1 MSPNEMSPH
10 DMGPHDMGPNDMEHF
25 LLTRFNV
32 RLADRPAAT
41 DQWLRDRLRLFTTF
55 TVPSVHAQ
63 TCTDFRWLAL
73 CDEASPDWL
82 REELAQVAMLE
93 PVWVREAWTPGLPA
107 AVVHE
112 QRAGAD
118 GLVVTS
124 RLDNDDAIARTYIA
138 RVQAAATEEGFV
150 NFTSGAQ
157 WAHGRLYRR
166 LDPSNPF
173 ISRVETGPRAA
184 TVFAADHNKL
194 AALGPIR
201 QFGGGPMWLQVV
213 HDGNLENRTNGIRMS
228 PTELT
233 QRFTIAAAPKGVSRL
248 GLAVAQAGTTARMA
262 ARMLA
267 RPRRLLLL
275 AQTRRNR
282 VRPTSPRVHSPDP
295 P

>member
-1 MSPNEMSPH
+1 MSPH
-10 DMGPHDMGPNDMEHF
+10 DMSHF

-32 RLADRPAAT
+32 RLADRPAAS
-41 DQWLRDRLRLFTTF
+41 DKWLRDRLRLFNTF
-55 TVPSVHAQ
+55 TAPSVHAQ
-63 TCTDFRWLAL
+63 TCTRFRWLVL

-93 PVWVREAWTPGLPA
+93 PIWVRESWTPALPA

-118 GLVVTS
+118 GFVVTS
-124 RLDNDDAIARTYIA
+124 RLDNDDAIARNFIA

-150 NFTSGAQ
+150 NFTGGAQ

-201 QFGGGPMWLQVV
+201 QFGDGPMWLQVV
-213 HDGNLENRTNGIRMS
+213 HDSNLENRAKGIRMS
-228 PTELT
+228 PTGLT
-233 QRFTIAAAPKGVSRL
+233 ERFAIAATPQQVSRL
-248 GLAVAQAGTTARMA
+248 GLAVAQAGSTARLA
-262 ARMLA
+262 ARMVA